1 MVDRFDKAIVKQK
14 LIMAVKVVL
23 SCASAFVLGRYL
35 QIAPQAVMEIALVFL
50 ILWCSH
56 SLSLGELEMREI
68 VCIGV
73 FAALLSITLVLGFHI
88 SIGDSYS
95 GTAADNFIT
104 PYSVFDVVA
113 FLLMLYGSWVVF
125 MRCYC
130 AIKRASLVS
139 REDGVTSKWMNR
151 INVSEARVCW
161 KKTLL
166 YAAIMFICWFPYFL
180 AYYPG
185 FVFGDT
191 VSSLAQIASGE
202 YTNHHPFAYTML
214 IRTCLGLA
222 HLVGLGSTAGCA
234 LYTLLQM
241 LLMSVGLGY
250 IFAWL
255 VARLNVRGG
264 VVLAFLYGLSP
275 YVATF
280 SIAMWKDPLFS
291 TTLAVLTV
299 LLLEL
304 LLRISLCGADDA
316 MRCKSLLI
324 WIAIMSAAASLLR
337 SNGIFV
343 VGLTALALLVV
354 AVVWGCRKRHA
365 WRGLLGGGAVMLC
378 AALVCLIITGPLY
391 SALGVQKAS
400 NAEGFGVPLNQMAR
414 VMALEGSASESDKEY
429 MSALI
434 SGKSY
439 LDNYHPTCTD
449 RLKWDEG
456 FRNELL
462 EEGFWE
468 HWLSMFT
475 KNPITYFE
483 AWELQTCGFWMPNI
497 FKSFEID
504 SWNIR
509 SGMPC
514 NVVDDYLLEANGYGV
529 HPKNLF
535 GVSEARTFFP
545 VDGHS
550 VPIAWVFWLLLFEVL
565 CCGLL
570 RRRILILVLLP
581 SLGLMVS
588 MLLATPILYW
598 PRYAATLQLLIPV
611 YAVLIVFLCVQLRSK
626 SMAQSS

>member
-14 LIMAVKVVL
+14 LIMAVKVAL

-35 QIAPQAVMEIALVFL
+35 QIAPQAVMEIGLAFL
-50 ILWCSH
+50 ILWCSY

-68 VCIGV
+68 VCIGI

-88 SIGDSYS
+88 SIGDSVA
-95 GTAADNFIT
+95 GTTVDNFIT
-104 PYSVFDVVA
+104 PYSAFDMVA

-130 AIKRASLVS
+130 AIKRVSLAS
-139 REDGVTSKWMNR
+139 REDGAAGKWMNR

-166 YAAIMFICWFPYFL
+166 YAAIMFICWLPYFL

-185 FVFGDT
+185 LVFGDT
-191 VSSLAQIASGE
+191 VNSLGQITSGQ

-214 IRTCLGLA
+214 IRACLGLT

-255 VARLNVRGG
+255 VARLNIKVG
-264 VVLAFLYGLSP
+264 VVLAFLYGLSS

-280 SIAMWKDPLFS
+280 SIALWKDPLFS
-291 TTLAVLTV
+291 VALAVLTA

-304 LLRISLCGADDA
+304 LLRISLQEAGDA
-316 MRCKSLLI
+316 TRYKPLLV
-324 WIAIMSAAASLLR
+324 WIAIMSAATCLLR

-343 VGLTALALLVV
+343 IGLTALALLAV

-365 WRGLLGGGAVMLC
+365 WRDMLGGGAVMLC
-378 AALVCLIITGPLY
+378 TALVCLVITGPLY

-414 VMALEGSASESDKEY
+414 VMALEGAASESDKEY
-429 MSALI
+429 MNALV

-468 HWLSMFT
+468 HWLSMFA

-497 FKSFEID
+497 SKSFEVD

-509 SGMPC
+509 SGVPC
-514 NVVDDYLLEANGYGV
+514 NVADDYLLEANGYGV
-529 HPKNLF
+529 HPKNLL
-535 GVSEARTFFP
+535 GASEARSFFP
-545 VDGHS
+545 VDGYS
-550 VPIAWVFWLLLFEVL
+550 IPIAWIFWLLLFEVL

-581 SLGLMVS
+581 SLGLMAS
-588 MLLATPILYW
+588 ILLATPIFYW
-598 PRYAATLQLLIPV
+598 PRYAAALQLMIPV
-611 YAVLIVFLCVQLRSK
+611 YVALIVFLCAQLRSK
-626 SMAQSS
+626 SVA

>member
-1 MVDRFDKAIVKQK
+1 MVDRFDKAIVKQR
-14 LIMAVKVVL
+14 LFLAVKVAL

-35 QIAPQAVMEIALVFL
+35 QIAPQAVVEIGLAFL
-50 ILWCSH
+50 TLWCSY
-56 SLSLGELEMREI
+56 SLSLDELEMREI
-68 VCIGV
+68 VCIGI

-88 SIGDSYS
+88 SIGDSVA
-95 GTAADNFIT
+95 GTTVDNFIT
-104 PYSVFDVVA
+104 PYSAFDVVA

-130 AIKRASLVS
+130 AIKHASLAS
-139 REDGVTSKWMNR
+139 REGGVAGKWMNR

-166 YAAIMFICWFPYFL
+166 YAVIMFICWLPYFL

-185 FVFGDT
+185 LVFGDT
-191 VSSLAQIASGE
+191 VNSLGQIASGQ

-214 IRTCLGLA
+214 IRACLGLT

-241 LLMSVGLGY
+241 LLISVGLGY

-255 VARLNVRGG
+255 VARLNIKVG

-280 SIAMWKDPLFS
+280 SIALWKDPLFS
-291 TTLAVLTV
+291 VALAVLTA

-304 LLRISLCGADDA
+304 LLRISLQEAGDA
-316 MRCKSLLI
+316 TRYKPLLV
-324 WIAIMSAAASLLR
+324 WIAIMSAATCLLR

-343 VGLTALALLVV
+343 IGLTALALLAV

-365 WRGLLGGGAVMLC
+365 WRDMLGGGAVMLC
-378 AALVCLIITGPLY
+378 TALVCLVITGPLY

-414 VMALEGSASESDKEY
+414 VMALEGAASESDKEY
-429 MSALI
+429 MNALV

-468 HWLSMFT
+468 HWLSMFA

-497 FKSFEID
+497 PGSFEVD

-509 SGMPC
+509 SGVPC
-514 NVVDDYLLEANGYGV
+514 NVFGDFLASANGYGV
-529 HPKNLF
+529 NPRNLF
-535 GVSEARTFFP
+535 GFSEARELFP
-545 VDGHS
+545 VDGYS
-550 VPIAWVFWLLLFEVL
+550 IPIAWIFWLLLFEVL

-570 RRRILILVLLP
+570 RHRILILALLP
-581 SLGLMVS
+581 SLGLMAS
-588 MLLATPILYW
+588 MLLATPIFYW
-598 PRYAATLQLLIPV
+598 PRYAAALQLMIPV
-611 YAVLIVFLCVQLRSK
+611 YAALIVFLCAQLRSK
-626 SMAQSS
+626 SVA

>member
-1 MVDRFDKAIVKQK
+1 MADRFDKAIVKQR
-14 LIMAVKVVL
+14 LFLAVKVAL

-35 QIAPQAVMEIALVFL
+35 QIAPQAVMEIGLAFL

-56 SLSLGELEMREI
+56 SLSLCELEMREI

-73 FAALLSITLVLGFHI
+73 FAAFLSITLVLGFHI
-88 SIGDSYS
+88 SIGDSVA
-95 GTAADNFIT
+95 GTTADNFIT
-104 PYSVFDVVA
+104 PYSAFDVVA
-113 FLLMLYGSWVVF
+113 FFLMLYGSWVVF
-125 MRCYC
+125 MRCYY
-130 AIKRASLVS
+130 AIKRASLAS
-139 REDGVTSKWMNR
+139 REDGAAGKWMSR
-151 INVSEARVCW
+151 INVSEARICW
-161 KKTLL
+161 KKAFL
-166 YAAIMFICWFPYFL
+166 YAAIMFICWLPYFL

-185 FVFGDT
+185 LVFGDT
-191 VSSLAQIASGE
+191 VNSLGQITSGQ

-214 IRTCLGLA
+214 IRTCLGLT
-222 HLVGLGSTAGCA
+222 HLVGFGSTAGCA

-255 VARLNVRGG
+255 VARLNIKVG

-280 SIAMWKDPLFS
+280 SIALWKDPLFS
-291 TTLAVLTV
+291 TVLAVLTV

-304 LLRISLCGADDA
+304 LLRITLHGADDA
-316 MRCKSLLI
+316 IRCKPLLV
-324 WIAIMSAAASLLR
+324 WIAIMSAATCLLR

-365 WRGLLGGGAVMLC
+365 WRGLLGGGAAMLC
-378 AALVCLIITGPLY
+378 TALVCLVITGPLY

-400 NAEGFGVPLNQMAR
+400 NAEGFGIPLNQMAR
-414 VMALEGSASESDKEY
+414 VMALGGSASESDKEY
-429 MSALI
+429 MNALI

-483 AWELQTCGFWMPNI
+483 AWELQTCGFWIPNI
-497 FKSFEID
+497 TRSFEID

-509 SGMPC
+509 SGVPC
-514 NVVDDYLLEANGYGV
+514 NVADDYLLEANGYGV

-535 GVSEARTFFP
+535 GASEARSFFP

-570 RRRILILVLLP
+570 KRRTLILALLP
-581 SLGLMVS
+581 SLGLMAS
-588 MLLATPILYW
+588 ILLATPIFYW
-598 PRYAATLQLLIPV
+598 PRYAAALQLMIPV
-611 YAVLIVFLCVQLRSK
+611 YAALIVFLCARLRSK
-626 SMAQSS
+626 SVA

>member
-1 MVDRFDKAIVKQK
+1 M
-14 LIMAVKVVL
+14 
-23 SCASAFVLGRYL
+23 
-35 QIAPQAVMEIALVFL
+35 
-50 ILWCSH
+50 
-56 SLSLGELEMREI
+56 
-68 VCIGV
+68 
-73 FAALLSITLVLGFHI
+73 
-88 SIGDSYS
+88 
-95 GTAADNFIT
+95 
-104 PYSVFDVVA
+104 
-113 FLLMLYGSWVVF
+113 
-125 MRCYC
+125 
-130 AIKRASLVS
+130 
-139 REDGVTSKWMNR
+139 
-151 INVSEARVCW
+151 
-161 KKTLL
+161 
-166 YAAIMFICWFPYFL
+166 
-180 AYYPG
+180 
-185 FVFGDT
+185 
-191 VSSLAQIASGE
+191 
-202 YTNHHPFAYTML
+202 
-214 IRTCLGLA
+214 GLA
-222 HLVGLGSTAGCA
+222 HLVGFGSTAGCA

-255 VARLNVRGG
+255 VARLNAKGG

-280 SIAMWKDPLFS
+280 SIALWKDPLFS
-291 TTLAVLTV
+291 TALAVLTV

-304 LLRISLCGADDA
+304 LLRISLQKAGDVI
-316 MRCKSLLI
+316 RCKPLLV
-324 WIAIMSAAASLLR
+324 WIAIMSVATCLLR

-343 VGLTALALLVV
+343 IGLTALTLLVV

-378 AALVCLIITGPLY
+378 TALVCLVITGPLY

-400 NAEGFGVPLNQMAR
+400 SAEGFGVPLNQMAR

-429 MSALI
+429 MNALI

-468 HWLSMFT
+468 HWLSMFA
-475 KNPITYFE
+475 KNPITYLE

-497 FKSFEID
+497 PKSFEID

-509 SGMPC
+509 SGVPC
-514 NVVDDYLLEANGYGV
+514 NVFNDFLASANGYGV
-529 HPKNLF
+529 NPRNLF
-535 GVSEARTFFP
+535 GFSEARELFS

-550 VPIAWVFWLLLFEVL
+550 VPIAWIFWLLLFEVI

-570 RRRILILVLLP
+570 RHRILILALLP
-581 SLGLMVS
+581 SLGLMAS
-588 MLLATPILYW
+588 MLLATPIFYW

-611 YAVLIVFLCVQLRSK
+611 YIALIVLLSIRLKNNVARTPKERGL
-626 SMAQSS
+626 